1 MEKADHLINVTIF
14 TDPLC
19 CWSWAF
25 ESQLQELK
33 TILNGQAT
41 WKYRM
46 GGMLPSWNNF
56 HDNIISISKPIQ
68 LSHVWMHAGEIA
80 HKPICHQLWTSDP
93 PASSYP
99 ACIAVKCAQLQSAL
113 AGESMLTLLREAC
126 MTNGKN
132 IAKPEILFETA
143 DRLSLQNENF
153 DSTCFKEDYL
163 NDKGL
168 KPFRSDLE
176 FVSYYRI
183 SRFPTLVVKSPNSK
197 PIVMSGYRRCAE
209 VLKTIESLSLSVVN

>member
-1 MEKADHLINVTIF
+1 MEKADDLINVTIY

-46 GGMLPSWNNF
+46 GGLLPSWSNF
-56 HDNIISISKPIQ
+56 YDNINSVSKPIQ
-68 LSHVWMHAGEIA
+68 LGSVWMHAGQIA
-80 HKPICHQLWTSDP
+80 RKPICHQLWVSDP

-99 ACIAVKCAQLQSAL
+99 ACIAVKCAQLQSAT
-113 AGESMLTLLREAC
+113 AGELMLNLLREAC

-132 IAKPEILFETA
+132 IAKLDVLFEVAEKLA
-143 DRLSLQNENF
+143 DINENF
-153 DSTCFKEDYL
+153 DS
-163 NDKGL
+163 
-168 KPFRSDLE
+168 
-176 FVSYYRI
+176 
-183 SRFPTLVVKSPNSK
+183 
-197 PIVMSGYRRCAE
+197 
-209 VLKTIESLSLSVVN
+209 